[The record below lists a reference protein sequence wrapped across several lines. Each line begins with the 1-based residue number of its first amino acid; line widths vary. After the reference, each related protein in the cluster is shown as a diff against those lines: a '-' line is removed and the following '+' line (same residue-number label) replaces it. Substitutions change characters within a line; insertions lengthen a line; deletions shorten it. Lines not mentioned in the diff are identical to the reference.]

1 MPIKKRKVK
10 APTKPKTKPKSKPKS
25 KPKPR
30 VNAKATLIAKAY
42 QAGLKAGMPA
52 YGSIP
57 RTGGNYSVAQ
67 GLPQQVFATAAS
79 TPLDS
84 NINEKLFTAY
94 NALVWAR
101 NPATKEEFDMMTPDV
116 QESYIDAIGNILG
129 REAQVQFK
137 ENVGKPQNPSDISP
151 LFQAPS
157 QKGGFD
163 IPSARSFSDL
173 MSEVVDAETNDDPTT
188 NTYFTGSSFINRPS
202 RLPKQ
207 TSDIF
212 DLKQIEKLDNALSN
226 LARQTKADQEDI
238 QVSQTL
244 EAQAY
249 PELSVKVKKTKNPTG
264 TGKPRGRPKKKTLI
278 IEEEEQ

>member
-1 MPIKKRKVK
+1 MPIKKKKVK
-10 APTKPKTKPKSKPKS
+10 APTKPKSKPKA
-25 KPKPR
+25 KAKPR

-42 QAGLKAGMPA
+42 EAGLKAGMPS

-57 RTGGNYSVAQ
+57 RTGGNYAVAQ
-67 GLPQQVFATAAS
+67 GLPPQVLVTAAS
-79 TPLDS
+79 TPLGS
-84 NINEKLFTAY
+84 NINERLYGAY

-101 NPATKEEFDMMTPDV
+101 NPPSKEEFDKLPSDV
-116 QESYIDAIGNILG
+116 QKSYIEAIGNILG

-137 ENVGKPQNPSDISP
+137 ENMGKPQNPSDINP

-163 IPSARSFSDL
+163 MPSARSFSNL
-173 MSEVVDAETNDDPTT
+173 MSEVVNTEIYDDPTT

-202 RLPKQ
+202 RFPQQ

-212 DLKQIEKLDNALSN
+212 DLNQIEKLDNALSN
-226 LARQTKADQEDI
+226 LARQTKASQEDI

-244 EAQAY
+244 ETQAY
-249 PELSVKVKKTKNPTG
+249 PELSVTQKKTKNP
-264 TGKPRGRPKKKTLI
+264 TGKPRGRPKKKGLSLI
-278 IEEEEQ
+278 IEEEQ

>member
-10 APTKPKTKPKSKPKS
+10 APTKPKSKPKS

-30 VNAKATLIAKAY
+30 VNAKANLIAKAY

-67 GLPQQVFATAAS
+67 GLPPQVLPTAAS

-84 NINEKLFTAY
+84 NINEKLFGAY

-101 NPATKEEFDMMTPDV
+101 NPPTKEEFDKLNPDI
-116 QESYIDAIGNILG
+116 QESYTEAIGKILG

-137 ENVGKPQNPSDISP
+137 ENMGKPQDPSDISP

-157 QKGGFD
+157 QRGGFD
-163 IPSARSFSDL
+163 MPSARSFSDL
-173 MSEVVDAETNDDPTT
+173 MTEVVDAETNDDPTT
-188 NTYFTGSSFINRPS
+188 NTYFTGKWKSFINIPS

-212 DLKQIEKLDNALSN
+212 DLNQIEKLDNALSN

-244 EAQAY
+244 ETQAY

-278 IEEEEQ
+278 IEESEQ